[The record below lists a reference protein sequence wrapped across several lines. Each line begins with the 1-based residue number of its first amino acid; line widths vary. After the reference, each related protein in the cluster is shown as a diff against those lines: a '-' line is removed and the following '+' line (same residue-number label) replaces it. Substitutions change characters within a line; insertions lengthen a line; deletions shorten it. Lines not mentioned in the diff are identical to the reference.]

1 MATSAL
7 LAGANAGA
15 QTATPTM
22 ATLPSS
28 MNVNNTTTTSGTTT
42 PQNLPVT
49 GAATGALAGVQ
60 AAKPVP
66 VITAQPAIAQVNQA
80 KATLTNAQ
88 TSLAN
93 QSAKK
98 AAVAAPAGELKFQ
111 ESLNKGAANPQQ
123 ANLPAVTPVTPQPM
137 TGISAA
143 DLMAGKIDANGNPI
157 QQTTQTDESGKPRYL
172 NEYELQMQKNQ
183 EQSDQAYQS
192 FQNSIS
198 QLQNGTFP
206 LNPTQQAQVDAL
218 KGQYQQLIEQQKI
231 ANKNYEGGIAV
242 TNATS
247 GRARYAPEIALG
259 ITMNAVNA
267 GIQKIGNIETEMNSA
282 VANMEDGFRTNNMK
296 LVQSAYEAYQ
306 QHAQAKSDQITK
318 VYTAVANAAKDARDY
333 NYQLEKDKIDQE
345 NKKLA
350 AQFESEKFSYQQK
363 KDAKDQYLA
372 TQKLSEDQKKNLVD
386 AWYKQEQI
394 AIKKQADDPF
404 SGALTGK
411 SGSVPVQVSSTGV
424 PNKLQQAEFLKNL
437 PPDIQAE
444 VKGLADYTM
453 NPANI
458 SLRDNR
464 RENLVNLAKQYDPTF
479 DASNFN
485 ARAAFNKNWQSG
497 ELGRTRG
504 AINTGIN
511 HLGELAETAAALQNK
526 QFKGALGIF
535 TKNYNTIENLI
546 KENSGDPTVAA
557 FNSTIN
563 KVATELAKIY
573 KGNASPTEQEIAE
586 ERKAL
591 GLGSSPDQINAVVRT
606 ATQLIGGKLQSM
618 GDQYTNTMGKPP
630 SDILTKSAQNT
641 IKNMIAKGINVDTE
655 TLDPGNS
662 WKYQSLQN
670 FYQQNP
676 ESQSAI
682 KSIMQADPTLTDDQI
697 MEVLHYGSSFNQV
710 GGDTNTASLG
720 SLSQKYES
728 SGNPG
733 AIGYDSTGGWS
744 YGTYQLAHDNARRF
758 VEQSPYAQEFAGIP
772 FNSPEFRSR
781 WKQIAQED
789 PQGFAQAQ
797 EQYIAKTHF
806 EPLAAKAAQA
816 GLDLSQRSP
825 VLAEV
830 IFSTGV
836 QHGGNT
842 DVVNRALAKVGA
854 DASDED
860 IIKAI
865 YNERWGN
872 GARFAS
878 STPQV
883 KNAVY
888 NRFFGKNGELA
899 TALQQLNTN
908 A

>member
-22 ATLPSS
+22 KMLPSA
-28 MNVNNTTTTSGTTT
+28 MNVNTTTTTSGTTT
-42 PQNLPVT
+42 PQNLPAT
-49 GAATGALAGVQ
+49 AATTGALAGAQ

-66 VITAQPAIAQVNQA
+66 VVTAQPAIAQVNQA
-80 KATLTNAQ
+80 KTTLANAQ
-88 TSLAN
+88 ANLAN
-93 QSAKK
+93 QSAIK
-98 AAVAAPAGELKFQ
+98 AAAIPAGELKFQ
-111 ESLNKGAANPQQ
+111 ESLKKGAAIPQQ
-123 ANLPAVTPVTPQPM
+123 TAPSAVTPITPQPM

-143 DLMAGKIDANGNPI
+143 DLQAGKIDANGNPT
-157 QQTTQTDESGKPRYL
+157 QQNSQTDEVGKPRYL
-172 NEYELQMQKNQ
+172 NEYESQMQQNQ
-183 EQSDQAYQS
+183 DQSDQAYQT
-192 FQNSIS
+192 FQNSMT

-206 LNPTQQAQVDAL
+206 LNPMQQAQVDGL
-218 KGQYQQLIEQQKI
+218 KGQFQQLIEQQKI
-231 ANKNYEGGIAV
+231 ANKNYEGGIAI

-267 GIQKIGNIETEMNSA
+267 GIQKIGNIETEMNAA
-282 VANMEDGFRTNNMK
+282 VANMEAGFQTNNMK

-333 NYQLEKDKIDQE
+333 NYQVEKDNQELAKWNISKEMEIDKFDYQKGQDTIKNALAEKKITTDQANQLMDYQLKMKQLDADKYIVTKDALDQPVAFNTKTGKFE
-345 NKKLA
+345 NTLVNKAASESGLNNPAVSAFKDALTGLGSKEQNAQYLTQISSLLKEGDVQRAKELVARAATQTAGQAQKDQVFARSAAIDALNNINTLLNVYVKETGDTGILEGSIEQAANKIGRTTDPKLA
-350 AQFESEKFSYQQK
+350 NIQ
-363 KDAKDQYLA
+363 
-372 TQKLSEDQKKNLVD
+372 T
-386 AWYKQEQI
+386 QI
-394 AIKKQADDPF
+394 AI
-404 SGALTGK
+404 
-411 SGSVPVQVSSTGV
+411 
-424 PNKLQQAEFLKNL
+424 
-437 PPDIQAE
+437 
-444 VKGLADYTM
+444 
-453 NPANI
+453 
-458 SLRDNR
+458 
-464 RENLVNLAKQYDPTF
+464 
-479 DASNFN
+479 
-485 ARAAFNKNWQSG
+485 
-497 ELGRTRG
+497 
-504 AINTGIN
+504 
-511 HLGELAETAAALQNK
+511 ALQNYR
-526 QFKGALGIF
+526 KGMTG
-535 TKNYNTIENLI
+535 
-546 KENSGDPTVAA
+546 AA
-557 FNSTIN
+557 FSESE
-563 KVATELAKIY
+563 AREYAKIF
-573 KGNASPTEQEIAE
+573 
-586 ERKAL
+586 
-591 GLGSSPDQINAVVRT
+591 PDITNIEKLNSAKINSLVSAFNGAQKSFLST
-606 ATQLIGGKLQSM
+606 SIGAQNY
-618 GDQYTNTMGKPP
+618 DAIFGKPTYQN
-630 SDILTKSAQNT
+630 LTSFQVGEPEKFEKFMAAYGDVIAQNDMSEGDVLKLLNK
-641 IKNMIAKGINVDTE
+641 IDM
-655 TLDPGNS
+655 
-662 WKYQSLQN
+662 
-670 FYQQNP
+670 
-676 ESQSAI
+676 SQGFS
-682 KSIMQADPTLTDDQI
+682 
-697 MEVLHYGSSFNQV
+697 QV

-744 YGTYQLAHDNARRF
+744 YGTYQLAHNNAQRF

-781 WKQIAQED
+781 WKQIAQQD

-842 DVVNRALAKVGA
+842 DVINKAIARVGA
-854 DASDED
+854 DASDEEL
-860 IIKAI
+860 IKAI
-865 YNERWGN
+865 YNERWN
-872 GARFAS
+872 GGSRFAS

-883 KNAVY
+883 KNSVH